1 MITIKKILWAGGAC
15 PYQIEAIT
23 DDDKYFYLRYRNGNL
38 RFGVWDNVEKCD
50 HTNYIYSK
58 KVGDQYEDC
67 GGQARA
73 KRGVKAQ
80 RGLKAK
86 AQQVQ
91 STIVSGQARAEG
103 PTSPEP
109 RATPWV
115 T

>member
-1 MITIKKILWAGGAC
+1 MSFSVGEIEKLNGKKAAGS
-15 PYQIEAIT
+15 
-23 DDDKYFYLRYRNGNL
+23 
-38 RFGVWDNVEKCD
+38 VEKP
-50 HTNYIYSK
+50 NKSI
-58 KVGDQYEDC
+58 
-67 GGQARA
+67 ARLSA
-73 KRGVKAQ
+73 ALRGPSVFIARLPAAL
-80 RGLKAK
+80 RGLK

>member
-1 MITIKKILWAGGAC
+1 MCVYMREGQGASIITTFA
-15 PYQIEAIT
+15 
-23 DDDKYFYLRYRNGNL
+23 
-38 RFGVWDNVEKCD
+38 
-50 HTNYIYSK
+50 
-58 KVGDQYEDC
+58 
-67 GGQARA
+67 A
-73 KRGVKAQ
+73 KH
-80 RGLKAK
+80 GLK

>member
-1 MITIKKILWAGGAC
+1 MEGLVVMCVYMREGRGASIITTF
-15 PYQIEAIT
+15 EA
-23 DDDKYFYLRYRNGNL
+23 K
-38 RFGVWDNVEKCD
+38 
-50 HTNYIYSK
+50 H
-58 KVGDQYEDC
+58 
-67 GGQARA
+67 
-73 KRGVKAQ
+73 
-80 RGLKAK
+80 GLK